1 MKDLI
6 DAAIDINNA
15 TFFTSIVDGI
25 TNNTV
30 NVLKDLNSANS
41 ETENSLKRIADV
53 LPNLTNLTNEAL
65 LHASNIRNRVRDFF
79 NRYLCLM
86 YMFNIIMYI
95 VFNFHFRLIV

>member
-15 TFFTSIVDGI
+15 TFFTSIVDGV

-30 NVLKDLNSANS
+30 KGLKDLNSANN
-41 ETENSLKRIADV
+41 ETENSLKRIAEV

-65 LHASNIRNRVRDFF
+65 VHASNIKNRVRDFL
-79 NRYLCLM
+79 NR
-86 YMFNIIMYI
+86 
-95 VFNFHFRLIV
+95 